1 MKKHTGFILLS
12 AAFGL
17 MSASAATDCLALSL
31 SIKNAAAVDRSN
43 VLELVSREVAA
54 APGCACE
61 IVKAAIEGSTANA
74 KTVAA
79 IVQVAATAAPEQ
91 MRLVSQCAVAVAPD
105 SLSEVQAVIALLDP
119 NLGET
124 GKVNSSKDSKA
135 PAGEVAAMPN
145 PLDFPGQG
153 PVGPTP
159 GGPGGASLIGP
170 GRSSLLPVGPPI
182 NVVPP
187 VIIRP
192 VVPPVVPPVIP
203 NPPPIS
209 PGEFPPGPPNELPPV
224 EFTQV
229 S

>member
-12 AAFGL
+12 AALGL
-17 MSASAATDCLALSL
+17 IPTSAATDCLALSL
-31 SIKNAAAVDRSN
+31 SVKAAVAAERSG
-43 VLELVSREVAA
+43 VLEVVSREVAA

-61 IVKAAIEGSTANA
+61 IVKAAIEGSAANA

-79 IVQVAATAAPEQ
+79 IVQAAVTAAPDQ

-105 SLSEVQAVIALLDP
+105 SLTEVQAVIALLDP
-119 NLGET
+119 NLGESAAV
-124 GKVNSSKDSKA
+124 KSDKDSKA

-170 GRSSLLPVGPPI
+170 GRSSLVPVGPPI

-187 VIIRP
+187 IVR
-192 VVPPVVPPVIP
+192 
-203 NPPPIS
+203 NPPPVS
-209 PGEFPPGPPNELPPV
+209 PGEFAPGRP
-224 EFTQV
+224 
-229 S
+229 